1 MHHRRHRRRKTLHHV
16 NNAALEPNQ
25 DGPDGVHVHPTA
37 VKTDIVKHKS
47 KYKEDKET
55 RKHKRKEQDRKHS
68 AKRAAVKEPKEAHH
82 ENEKYDSAQ
91 NLANKLTAKLMSVL
105 PPENGKITADKYVR
119 VENESGSSDSQS
131 NTKGSDGSV
140 ERSVRTKSKDNR
152 VRDRKSASPE
162 KHDKLDAK
170 MKREK
175 RQRSKSEIVHR
186 NNGMELIEDKQE
198 LANKATS
205 SSNKDKNQ
213 QQPKE
218 VTIAKLGPFKM
229 SLEVKNNERVADNK
243 SKERKVRHS
252 RVNDEH
258 KKDTLVEHKKESST
272 EKSSQNARKKRTRS
286 KSEHRSKDELK
297 HSDTKQS
304 NSTEAAAKRSDIHFD
319 EIKTEAE
326 YLKYE
331 NQISIESKK
340 SKKKKDKIVVSKLAK
355 SDRPVR
361 EKSPEKVLK
370 VETFKKAVDRSSDTE
385 EKENYNSSSKKF
397 NRSVSQPAPPPEID
411 KLLLSTE
418 SQNGLKRNLSLIIDE
433 KEKPPKLKRS
443 STAKDSFVQNTN
455 QKHSRSKIVESL
467 TENNSSLPSKTDKM
481 SLYDNLAFDSSPD
494 LGQSSNFDKRQQTL
508 LQLKDQIQ
516 SQLLIAGAANASD
529 STSSK
534 SKNKR
539 RKVNNVDAFFPIKDV
554 PEAKSDVVNDD
565 TDDTDDGN
573 RESPPTQIQS
583 LSEESSGSST
593 RRKTNHLSGSIKFDS
608 SEEDSDEGEEPLVG
622 LGLVHNSLPRNNSK
636 AQLLDSDSE
645 SGDDFST
652 VPVYASNPHVKI
664 PQGVPVPVPRT
675 SLHNKVLHEASNNHD
690 NHERVTSDNGCDSDS
705 TIDIRIRKPDKHSNK
720 AQIKQR
726 DSNWTVS
733 ELDVDEDW
741 EVKEDSSDNDNE
753 DNITDIDATSI
764 ITDGIAQQ
772 MMY

>member
-1 MHHRRHRRRKTLHHV
+1 M
-16 NNAALEPNQ
+16 
-25 DGPDGVHVHPTA
+25 G
-37 VKTDIVKHKS
+37 
-47 KYKEDKET
+47 
-55 RKHKRKEQDRKHS
+55 
-68 AKRAAVKEPKEAHH
+68 
-82 ENEKYDSAQ
+82 
-91 NLANKLTAKLMSVL
+91 
-105 PPENGKITADKYVR
+105 
-119 VENESGSSDSQS
+119 
-131 NTKGSDGSV
+131 
-140 ERSVRTKSKDNR
+140 
-152 VRDRKSASPE
+152 
-162 KHDKLDAK
+162 
-170 MKREK
+170 
-175 RQRSKSEIVHR
+175 
-186 NNGMELIEDKQE
+186 
-198 LANKATS
+198 
-205 SSNKDKNQ
+205 
-213 QQPKE
+213 
-218 VTIAKLGPFKM
+218 
-229 SLEVKNNERVADNK
+229 
-243 SKERKVRHS
+243 
-252 RVNDEH
+252 
-258 KKDTLVEHKKESST
+258 
-272 EKSSQNARKKRTRS
+272 
-286 KSEHRSKDELK
+286 
-297 HSDTKQS
+297 
-304 NSTEAAAKRSDIHFD
+304 
-319 EIKTEAE
+319 
-326 YLKYE
+326 
-331 NQISIESKK
+331 
-340 SKKKKDKIVVSKLAK
+340 
-355 SDRPVR
+355 
-361 EKSPEKVLK
+361 
-370 VETFKKAVDRSSDTE
+370 
-385 EKENYNSSSKKF
+385 
-397 NRSVSQPAPPPEID
+397 
-411 KLLLSTE
+411 
-418 SQNGLKRNLSLIIDE
+418 
-433 KEKPPKLKRS
+433 
-443 STAKDSFVQNTN
+443 
-455 QKHSRSKIVESL
+455 
-467 TENNSSLPSKTDKM
+467 
-481 SLYDNLAFDSSPD
+481 
-494 LGQSSNFDKRQQTL
+494 
-508 LQLKDQIQ
+508 QLKDQIQ

-539 RKVNNVDAFFPIKDV
+539 RKVNNVDAFFPIKDG
-554 PEAKSDVVNDD
+554 PEAKTDVVNDD

-675 SLHNKVLHEASNNHD
+675 SLHNKVLHEASNNH